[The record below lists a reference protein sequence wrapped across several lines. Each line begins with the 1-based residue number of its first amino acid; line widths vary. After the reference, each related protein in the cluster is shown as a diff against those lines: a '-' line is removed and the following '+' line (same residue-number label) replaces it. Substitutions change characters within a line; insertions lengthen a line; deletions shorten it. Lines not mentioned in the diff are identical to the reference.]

1 MEKVEVGKIYII
13 FNEDE
18 GDYLHGE
25 FNWYVDLNDEE
36 RIRVN
41 EGLLQIQEALFDSV
55 LRVDK
60 EENKE
65 EENKEEE

>member
-13 FNEDE
+13 FNEKE

-36 RIRVN
+36 RTRVN
-41 EGLLQIQEALFDSV
+41 EGLLQIQNALFDSV
-55 LRVDK
+55 VRADK
-60 EENKE
+60 ELSEE